1 MSGKTK
7 KKAATRAAIIEQLLT
22 EKNFQ
27 DLGDHLT
34 ELETTHMSV
43 EHLQET
49 DVVRAVYRVLKH
61 CPIVIFK
68 NKAKCLLSKWKKL
81 YKNHYFQPVNSS
93 NFYLEDS
100 KENTEHISLVQEE
113 NSPYPNKEQTLDT
126 ANSNS
131 VSPSQDIAKGVE
143 TFVPENSAAAVEEHS
158 EEHFVSH
165 DPKSFGGKSASD
177 HQDPA
182 RAKCVELLYGALVTH
197 ATDQQKTDRWQ
208 ILARE
213 IEEYVFALYSK
224 NLKKYKNCIRS
235 KVSNLKNR
243 KNPHLQQNLFSGT
256 LSSKEFAEMT
266 VMEMA
271 NDELKQLRASYTES
285 CIQEHSLPQVV
296 DGTQTNKIKCKHCE
310 KFNCKVTTIARGI
323 LFLPGWVRSANPDE
337 QMMTYVICNECGE
350 QWYHSKWICT

>member
-1 MSGKTK
+1 MSDKTK
-7 KKAATRAAIIEQLLT
+7 KKVATRASIIEQLLT

-34 ELETTHMSV
+34 ELETIHMSI

-49 DVVRAVYRVLKH
+49 GVVRAVYRVLKH

-68 NKAKCLLSKWKKL
+68 KKAKCLLSKWKTL
-81 YKNHYFQPVNSS
+81 YKNHYFQPMNSS
-93 NFYLEDS
+93 DFYLEDS
-100 KENTEHISLVQEE
+100 KENTEHVSLVQEE
-113 NSPYPNKEQTLDT
+113 NSPYPSKEQILDT
-126 ANSNS
+126 VNSNS
-131 VSPSQDIAKGVE
+131 MSSSQDNAKGVE
-143 TFVPENSAAAVEEHS
+143 TFVPENSAAQVEEHS
-158 EEHFVSH
+158 EEHFMNH
-165 DPKSFGGKSASD
+165 DAKSIDSKSPW
-177 HQDPA
+177 HQDPM
-182 RAKCVELLYGALVTH
+182 RAKCIELLYGALVTC
-197 ATDQQKTDRWQ
+197 ATDQEKTDRWQ

-256 LSSKEFAEMT
+256 LSPKEFAEMT
-266 VMEMA
+266 IMEMA

-285 CIQEHSLPQVV
+285 CIQEHYLPQVV
-296 DGTQTNKIKCKHCE
+296 DGTQTNKIKCRRCE
-310 KFNCKVTTIARGI
+310 KFNCKVTVIARGT
-323 LFLPGWVRSANPDE
+323 LFLPSWVRSANPDE
-337 QMMTYVICNECGE
+337 EMMTYVICNECGE